1 MKKIRLL
8 ILALIVIL
16 TLLFPTSTGVA
27 FAATSVYSDVLAD
40 LQVDESFNVDDYPIN
55 QTDFSL
61 NLITVA
67 ESNDK
72 SLLVYVYQPSAGKN
86 DVLAK
91 KIRMSVDDGQ
101 SFHDYDLTLLSK
113 NGVFF
118 KYKVDNYTADSSSS
132 VKRTYQIIELLRFAD
147 ANLGDTVIDE
157 NNNTITYIEYPVGW
171 TFTAVMNDGV
181 LCYGKSKIDYSVVTN
196 KYCGQ
201 LLFNNPS
208 NSLTQYCYG
217 VTYGMLHFI
226 AFDGVGLVD
235 QDGKQVTV
243 EIEKMQEADVEY
255 TLVHYEKD
263 YSVHLG
269 IEDGANYERETSERI
284 PKTLNAEV
292 SDTYKAGLFAHTYSW
307 NEIMPMANFLA
318 MAENDEPFFNSSLT
332 EVARSEF
339 SDMQFVLILGVT
351 EIRYTNVSID
361 NGLGYHETDSRYYVN
376 DETIMRIQFET
387 DGKVYNL
394 GTVDNYQHGDSVPDN
409 TEDYGFNEE
418 WWSNWWQEMQ
428 EWLKYILIFLGCVV
442 LGIIFV
448 LIFPFIKAIFSI
460 IWAGIKVVFRVI
472 TAPFRFLFGS
482 KNKRR

>member
-1 MKKIRLL
+1 MKIFRVFV
-8 ILALIVIL
+8 IIIICAL
-16 TLLFPTSTGVA
+16 TLFPTSSGVA
-27 FAATSVYSDVLAD
+27 FAATSVYSDVLED
-40 LQVDESFNVDDYPIN
+40 LQKDESFDKNDYIIN

-72 SLLVYVYQPSAGKN
+72 SLLVYVYQPSAGKY

-118 KYKVDNYTADSSSS
+118 KYKVDNYVADSSSTI
-132 VKRTYQIIELLRFAD
+132 KRTYQITELLRFAD

-157 NNNTITYIEYPVGW
+157 NNNTITYVQYPVGW
-171 TFTAVMNDGV
+171 TYTAVMNDGV
-181 LCYGKSKIDYSVVTN
+181 LCYGKSKTDYSVVTN

-208 NSLTQYCYG
+208 NRLTQYCYG

-226 AFDGVGLVD
+226 AFDGIGLVN
-235 QDGKQVTV
+235 QNGQQVTV
-243 EIEKMQEADVEY
+243 EIEKMQEADVDY

-263 YSVHLG
+263 YCVHAFG
-269 IEDGANYERETSERI
+269 VEDGANYERETSERI
-284 PKTLNAEV
+284 SKTLNAEV
-292 SDTYKAGLFAHTYSW
+292 SDSYKAGLFAHTYSW
-307 NEIMPMANFLA
+307 NEIMPMADFLA
-318 MAENDEPFFNSSLT
+318 MAENDEPFFSSSLT

-339 SDMQFVLILGVT
+339 SHMQFVLILGVT
-351 EIRYTNVSID
+351 EIRYTNVSIE
-361 NGLGYHETDSRYYVN
+361 NGAGYHETDSRYYVN
-376 DETIMRIQFET
+376 DETIMRLQFET

-394 GTVDNYQHGDSVPDN
+394 GTVDNYQHGDGVPDN
-409 TEDYGFNEE
+409 KEDYGVNEE

-428 EWLKYILIFLGCVV
+428 EWLRYILVAFAAILLVV
-442 LGIIFV
+442 V
-448 LIFPFIKAIFSI
+448 LIFICPPLLKLIKFIFKI
-460 IWAGIKVVFRVI
+460 I
-472 TAPFRFLFGS
+472 TAPFRWLFGG
-482 KNKRR
+482 KKKRR